1 MTHAQRVAAYA
12 LTVIVGL
19 TLLVVTGLT
28 FLVEPMAE
36 DLDLSDAAVELVLV
50 VPSIAALLV
59 VFIAGRAGDKFGE
72 RRTIV
77 IAGVIFTAGSLVIA
91 TGSSQSAITIG
102 LALCGASAVVIQVVA
117 LSLLQRTAPEG
128 PAHVSAFTTFGM
140 VFPIA
145 FLVFPIATSYV
156 LDLASWRWIPVAWAL
171 AGVAI
176 VVISWV
182 LLDHGRRGT
191 ASGEWFSP
199 MLAGIALAAGSQFL
213 DELGI
218 DRRDPQAIL
227 VLAGGCLVAAVAC
240 ISVMRRAKNP
250 GLSLKPIAGVM
261 LRPLLIGVA
270 LVALIQILTY
280 VSIAMEYF
288 YEMSPL
294 EASIAIAPA
303 QLGAVLGAKFVAG
316 RTIRRWGVARAGR
329 GLLLVTGVVMLLLVV
344 VQPSTPIWYLVL
356 VSTVFSLTGMGALTV
371 MNLDIMGRAPEGSA
385 GAVSAYRTA
394 ASSLGSALSMV
405 VLGMVVLS
413 SVSMAGGTSD
423 VGETTLVELS
433 IALRFDGLVG
443 FLIALIGW
451 AVLYV
456 SARRAQED
464 RTPSIS
470 AGRG

>member
-1 MTHAQRVAAYA
+1 MTFSQRVATYA
-12 LTVIVGL
+12 ITVIVGL

-36 DLDLSDAAVELVLV
+36 DLDLSDAAVELALV

-59 VFIAGRAGDKFGE
+59 VFVAGRAGDKFGE
-72 RRTIV
+72 RQTIV
-77 IAGVIFTAGSLVIA
+77 VAGAIFTAGALVIA
-91 TGSSQSAITIG
+91 TGSRQSAITIG

-117 LSLLQRTAPEG
+117 FSLLQRTAPEG
-128 PAHVSAFTTFGM
+128 SAHVSAFTTFGM

-191 ASGEWFSP
+191 SSGEWFSP

-218 DRRDPQAIL
+218 DRRDPQAIFL
-227 VLAGGCLVAAVAC
+227 LAGGCLVAAVAC

-329 GLLLVTGVVMLLLVV
+329 GLLLVTGVVMLLLVM

-433 IALRFDGLVG
+433 TALRFDGLVG

-451 AVLYV
+451 AVLFA